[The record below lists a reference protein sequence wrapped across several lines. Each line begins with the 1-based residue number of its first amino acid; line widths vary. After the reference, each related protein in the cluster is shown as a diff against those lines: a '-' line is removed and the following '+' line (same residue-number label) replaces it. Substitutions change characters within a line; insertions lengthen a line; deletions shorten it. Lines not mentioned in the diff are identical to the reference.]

1 MTFESTEKAGAGR
14 WIEPSPSAVNA
25 VQRLFCIP
33 YAGGGASVFR
43 GWPARLGATVDVR
56 PLHPPG
62 RGRRFRDALL
72 YRVDRIAD
80 EVTEAIAPLL
90 DRPYTLFGHSMGASV
105 AFEVASRIQAR
116 RLREPTCLIVSGRGA
131 PHLPTQRRPIH
142 DLPDDQFLDEVIRM
156 NGTPPE
162 ILAHPEVI
170 TLLLPI
176 LRADFKAVE
185 TYRAEPHPPLNCR
198 IVALGGSGEPD
209 SAEAVES
216 WRTYTTGGFRGEILP
231 GDHFFIHGHAERLF
245 SVLGEELTDALRC
258 AATPLATPVHQPSA
272 DSCDAPK

>member
-14 WIEPSPSAVNA
+14 WIEPSPSAGNA
-25 VQRLFCIP
+25 LQRLFCIP

-43 GWPARLGATVDVR
+43 GWPARLAATVDVR

-80 EVTEAIAPLL
+80 EVTEAITPLL

-131 PHLPTQRRPIH
+131 PHLPTKRRPIH
-142 DLPDDQFLDEVIRM
+142 HLPDDQFLDEVIRM

-185 TYRAEPHPPLNCR
+185 TYRAQPHPPLNCR

-209 SAEAVES
+209 SADAVES

-231 GDHFFIHGHAERLF
+231 GDHFFILGHAERLF
-245 SVLGEELTDALRC
+245 SVLGEELTDALHC
-258 AATPLATPVHQPSA
+258 TAPPVDNTGASA
-272 DSCDAPK
+272 IH